1 MLLLHAANIQKKN
14 IQTNLGLLFYV
25 HTHQWQE
32 FLSVEGMKT
41 GRSNVTKGV
50 VVGLLTHDCDR
61 TLFVACFFSP
71 LSLYF
76 VYPFDRFLTSFQ
88 MRFAIEAISK
98 YLCGSDL
105 IE

>member
-1 MLLLHAANIQKKN
+1 MLLLHAANIQTKN

-32 FLSVEGMKT
+32 FLSVEEMET

-71 LSLYF
+71 
-76 VYPFDRFLTSFQ
+76 PFPF
-88 MRFAIEAISK
+88 I
-98 YLCGSDL
+98 LCIRSTDF
-105 IE
+105 